1 MAKTGRPPKLSVVS
15 SGKIGK
21 EKKLQRE
28 IAESKLKVARD
39 LKPPTWLSKD
49 AKKEFKRIVKESE
62 PLELID
68 NMDLS
73 VLAIYCESYATYIE
87 ITNKL
92 NGSSITDI
100 DDDANLIVNE
110 CAKDLIKLRKIQVD
124 TIMQCSSK
132 LGLATSDRLRLV
144 IPKSEE
150 KESNPFLKYL

>member
-15 SGKIGK
+15 TGKIGK

-28 IAESKLKVARD
+28 IAESKLKVKRD
-39 LKPPTWLSKD
+39 LKAPAWLSKE
-49 AKKEFKRIVKESE
+49 AKKEFKRIVVESE

-73 VLAIYCESYATYIE
+73 ILSIYCDAYSTYVEVTKKINDFGFT
-87 ITNKL
+87 IV
-92 NGSSITDI
+92 
-100 DDDANLIVNE
+100 DDEGNTFVKE
-110 CAKDLIKLRKIQVD
+110 ETKDLIKIRKMQVD

-150 KESNPFLKYL
+150 STTNPFLKYL

>member
-15 SGKIGK
+15 TGKIGK

-28 IAESKLKVARD
+28 IAESKLKVKRN
-39 LKPPTWLSKD
+39 LKAPNWLSKE
-49 AKKEFKRIVKESE
+49 AKKEFKRVVEESE
-62 PLELID
+62 PLKLID

-73 VLAIYCESYATYIE
+73 ILSIYCDAYATYIE
-87 ITNKL
+87 VTKKINEY
-92 NGSSITDI
+92 GFSD
-100 DDDANLIVNE
+100 VNDE
-110 CAKDLIKLRKIQVD
+110 GEIFIKDETKDLVKIKKMQVD

-150 KESNPFLKYL
+150 SATNPFLKYL